1 MDIQQ
6 NGKTVRLYSF
16 PIVSCLLYQTQEEM
30 KQTEQLKIT
39 FVGTINLETL
49 TKSEQR
55 VFYSTFLARIQ
66 ELCQNSKINGNGI

>member
-1 MDIQQ
+1 
-6 NGKTVRLYSF
+6 
-16 PIVSCLLYQTQEEM
+16 M